1 MQRASLF
8 KAKYSMLLLQLEML
22 KVCTIYEVEPVC
34 THVVRVKEY
43 WHENPRLN
51 VAQSAAELDDGLI
64 GRDLFLAII
73 EE

>member
-1 MQRASLF
+1 
-8 KAKYSMLLLQLEML
+8 MLLLQLEML
-22 KVCTIYEVEPVC
+22 QVRTIYEIEPVC

-43 WHENPRLN
+43 WHEYPRLY
-51 VAQSAAELDDGLI
+51 VAQSAAEFDNGLI